1 MLYFSKDD
9 NRDNIELQASKDSS
23 TKLETTVW
31 IVELKPVK
39 NFHKKSN
46 VKDNEN
52 GNLEY
57 INRFA

>member
-1 MLYFSKDD
+1 MLYFLKDA
-9 NRDNIELQASKDSS
+9 NSDNIELQAKKESS

-39 NFHKKSN
+39 QFHKKSN

-52 GNLEY
+52 Q
-57 INRFA
+57 ITSQ